1 MSVSMDA
8 VQLAKYQP
16 NKNQSQHLK
25 LPQVNLTM

>member
-25 LPQVNLTM
+25 LPQVYLTM

>member
-16 NKNQSQHLK
+16 NKNQSQNLK
-25 LPQVNLTM
+25 LPQVYLTM